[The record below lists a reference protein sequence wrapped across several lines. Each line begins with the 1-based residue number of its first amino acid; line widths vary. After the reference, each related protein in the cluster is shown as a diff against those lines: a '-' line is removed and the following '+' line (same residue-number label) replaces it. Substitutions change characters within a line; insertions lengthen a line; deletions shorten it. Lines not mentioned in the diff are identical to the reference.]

1 MAHRHPER
9 VTLEGGAG
17 EQPEPALGYDQL
29 ARPGGARQAET
40 GAEPV
45 VLQVRVEGM
54 TCASCARRVERALTS
69 VPGVR
74 RASVNL
80 ALAKAGLEVEPTA
93 DLEAVVAAVARAGYR
108 LPVREQAL
116 AIDGMSCA
124 ACVRRVEQALRSV
137 PGVIEATVNLAL
149 GRAYVRFLE
158 DAVAVADLLA
168 AVRVAGYEAAVAD
181 GEQELHS
188 GKEAAAALPLISLA
202 GAILLTL
209 PLVLQM
215 VGRAAGFSWHLSPW
229 LELALAT
236 PVQFIAGARFYLGAL
251 KALRAGFG
259 NMDLLVALGTSA
271 AWGYSLVTLL
281 RLGEAAAGQ
290 LYFEAAAVIITMV
303 LVGKWL
309 EERAKRSASEAIR
322 RLMALRPERARLLRD
337 GHEVEVPV
345 ADVRVGDIVILRPGE
360 RVPVDGRI
368 VDGESE
374 FDESLVTGESMPV
387 RRGPGAVVIAGAL
400 NGPGLVRI
408 EAIRVGRDTTLARI
422 ARLVEQAQAGK
433 APIQRLVDRVAAV
446 FVPVVVAIAAV
457 TFVAWWVKTATVEP
471 ALIAAVSVLVIACP
485 CALGLATPTALVA
498 GTGAAARAG
507 ILIRDIETLERA
519 HAVDTVVFDK
529 TGTLTE
535 GRPTVVDVLPAEGDI
550 NSLLRLAASAQR
562 GSEHPLGQAM
572 MRAAEERGLALMEPE
587 SFRAIPGEGVEA
599 RVEGTQLR
607 IGRPGF
613 VELTDATWQERVR
626 LLEGEA
632 KTVVAVAVDGR
643 FAGLLALA
651 DRPRADAAAAVAALR
666 RRGRGVVLLSG
677 DNRATAEAVARV
689 LGIDRVLAPVRPED
703 KANCIAELQREGH
716 IVAMVGDG
724 INDAP
729 ALAAADVGIAMG
741 SGADVALET
750 AGITLARPRPSL
762 VPAALD
768 IARATHRKIWQ
779 NLFWAFIYN
788 VAGIPLAAAGQ
799 LNPALAGAAMAL
811 SSVSVVTNALTLR
824 RWHPR
829 NGEEGK
835 R

>member
-1 MAHRHPER
+1 MARSHLHEVTPER
-9 VTLEGGAG
+9 EAGG
-17 EQPEPALGYDQL
+17 QPEPTLGRDQQIE
-29 ARPGGARQAET
+29 AGWKAVPA
-40 GAEPV
+40 AEPV
-45 VLQVRVEGM
+45 VLQLRVEGM
-54 TCASCARRVERALTS
+54 TCASCAARVEKALRAI
-69 VPGVR
+69 PGVR

-80 ALAKAGLEVEPTA
+80 ALAQAELEVEPTA
-93 DLEAVVAAVARAGYR
+93 DLEAAVLAVARAGYR

-116 AIDGMSCA
+116 VVEGMSCA

-137 PGVIEATVNLAL
+137 PGVIDATVNLAL
-149 GRAYVRFLE
+149 GRANVRLLE
-158 DAVAVADLLA
+158 AVELADLLA
-168 AVRVAGYEAAVAD
+168 AVRRAGYEAAPAR
-181 GEQELHS
+181 GEEGLS
-188 GKEAAAALPLISLA
+188 TDREAAAAWSVGLLA

-215 VGRAAGFSWHLSPW
+215 VGRAAGLAWHLSPW
-229 LELALAT
+229 VELALAT
-236 PVQFIAGARFYLGAL
+236 PVQFIAGARFYIGAL
-251 KALRAGFG
+251 KALRAGIG
-259 NMDLLVALGTSA
+259 NMDLHVALGTSA
-271 AWGYSLVTLL
+271 AWGYSLVSLL
-281 RLGEAAAGQ
+281 RLGEAAAGH

-303 LVGKWL
+303 LLGKWL

-322 RLMALRPERARLLRD
+322 QLMALRPERARLVRD
-337 GHEVEVPV
+337 GHEMEVPV
-345 ADVRVGDIVILRPGE
+345 ADVRVGDVVVLRPGE

-368 VDGESE
+368 IEGESE

-408 EAIRVGRDTTLARI
+408 EAMRVGRETTLARI
-422 ARLVEQAQAGK
+422 ARFVEQAQAGK

-446 FVPVVVAIAAV
+446 FVPVVVVIAAV
-457 TFVAWWVKTATVEP
+457 TFLVWWFNTAAVEP

-535 GRPTVVDVLPAEGDI
+535 GRPAVVAILPAGVDRDG
-550 NSLLRLAASAQR
+550 LLRLAASAQR
-562 GSEHPLGQAM
+562 GSEHPLGQAIV
-572 MRAAEERGLALMEPE
+572 RAAQERGLALAEPE
-587 SFRAIPGEGVEA
+587 TFRAVPGAGVEA
-599 RVEGTQLR
+599 RVEGQTLR

-613 VELTDATWQERVR
+613 VELSDAAWQERAR
-626 LLEGEA
+626 ALEGEA
-632 KTVVAVAVDGR
+632 KTVVAVAVDGQ

-651 DRPRADAAAAVAALR
+651 DRPRPDAAAAVAALR
-666 RRGRGVVLLSG
+666 RRGLGVVLLSG
-677 DNRATAEAVARV
+677 DNRATAEAVARA
-689 LGIDRVLAPVRPED
+689 LGIDRVFAPVRPED

-716 IVAMVGDG
+716 TVAMVGDG

-799 LNPALAGAAMAL
+799 LNPAVAGAAMAL

-824 RWHPR
+824 RWRPPT
-829 NGEEGK
+829 GEEGE